1 MGCKP
6 VIMGAD
12 GLSKRRRKLL
22 LVLFVVFILSLVY
35 LPAISLWDG
44 VDISDP
50 SVFVAEAASAQFS
63 WEQILREAKKEGKV
77 TVLGPPTPEV
87 RPAIIGAFQKAF
99 PDVAVE
105 YQTGIIG
112 SYIPKLRAE
121 LAAGK
126 TSIDVHLTGASSLL
140 RNKDLFE
147 PLPPRIILPEA
158 ADASKWRSSQGS
170 GYKFA
175 DQEQRIALQTSEW
188 VFGYVLVN
196 TRMVKPD
203 ALTSWRDLLK
213 PQWKGKIAA
222 HDPRGSGAGQEVAS
236 YLLAKLGD
244 KYIVALFKGQEVAL
258 TRSYSQVAD
267 WLAQGKYAIGIA
279 QVQDRIEALRKE
291 GVPLN
296 AFSLRDAPGT
306 LSGGFSV
313 IAVQKGAPHPNAAVV
328 FLNWFLTKEGQ
339 AAYQRPHLYPS
350 LRVDV
355 PRDYVPEYIL
365 PKPGIEY
372 LDTYIEDFLAKRNI
386 LAERV
391 QELVGR

>member
-12 GLSKRRRKLL
+12 GLSKRRRELL
-22 LVLFVVFILSLVY
+22 LVPFVVFILSVVD
-35 LPAISLWDG
+35 LPTISQWGG

-158 ADASKWRSSQGS
+158 ADASKWRFSQGS

-188 VFGYVLVN
+188 VFGYVVVN
-196 TRMVKPD
+196 SRMVDPG

-244 KYIVALFKGQEVAL
+244 KLIVGLFKGQEVAL

-296 AFSLRDAPGT
+296 AFSLSDAPGT

-313 IAVQKGAPHPNAAVV
+313 IAVQKGAPHPNATVV

-365 PKPGIEY
+365 PKPGVEY